1 MRDGSRSGSHPSL
14 LPLVPLVL
22 LAQFAP
28 NPLAAQSVTNEEFTF
43 ERDGV
48 LGTSLRLTVAART
61 GHEAQKL
68 EADVLAEIERVERIV
83 STWEA
88 DGELARAVAA
98 HEPTVV
104 SPELAELIAACE
116 EWRSRSRNAFHP
128 GVATLTELWAAAAKR
143 DEPPEARTLA
153 PIVARL
159 REAPWSFDPATRTL
173 AVQPGVTITVDAIA
187 KGFVLERAAAIR
199 RGRHAEVR
207 VLEIGGDVR
216 VRGTDERAI
225 AILDPRAAADN
236 AAPLATVFLRD
247 AAIATSGS
255 YARGFDVAG
264 AHRSHVLDP
273 RNGQPCDAVLSAT
286 AIARD
291 AASADALATILC
303 VLGPTDGLALIDSID
318 GAAGLVVA
326 RDGTIAASRAW
337 AAFVARGRPAHDE
350 TPEPGSASPVASP
363 WPDGFAFTVQ
373 LELRDPNAGGGSRR
387 GGYRRPYVA
396 VWIERPSGE
405 SVRTLALWIERTRWL
420 PDLRRWYRLHRGH
433 DDWIDAMSRATRR
446 PGSYELVWDGLD
458 DDGRAIEPGEY
469 VVAIEAARE
478 HGTYQIMRQ
487 RVSVGRAAFTHAL
500 DGNAEFAGASVS
512 FGARAAK

>member
-1 MRDGSRSGSHPSL
+1 MRDGFRPGPLGSL
-14 LPLVPLVL
+14 LPLALLAPLVL
-22 LAQFAP
+22 PTL
-28 NPLAAQSVTNEEFTF
+28 NPLAAQSVTSEEFTF

-68 EADVLAEIERVERIV
+68 EADVLAEIERVGRIV

-88 DGELARAVAA
+88 DGELARAVAS

-104 SPELAELIAACE
+104 SPELAELIAACD
-116 EWRSRSRNAFHP
+116 EWRVRSGNAFHP
-128 GVATLTELWAAAAKR
+128 GVATLTGLWAAAAKR
-143 DEPPEARTLA
+143 DAAPAAAMLA
-153 PIVARL
+153 PVVARL

-173 AVQPGVTITVDAIA
+173 AIPPGVTLTVDAIA

-225 AILDPRAAADN
+225 AIADPRAAADN

-273 RNGQPCDAVLSAT
+273 RSGQPCDAVLSAT
-286 AIARD
+286 VIARD

-303 VLGPTDGLALIDSID
+303 VLGPIDGIALVDSID

-337 AAFVARGRPAHDE
+337 AAFVAPRRPEHDE
-350 TPEPGSASPVASP
+350 TPEPDGAPPAASP

-396 VWIERPSGE
+396 VWIETPSGE
-405 SVRTLALWIERTRWL
+405 AVRTLALWIERTKWL
-420 PDLRRWYRLHRGH
+420 PDLRRWYRLHRGRN
-433 DDWIDAMSRATRR
+433 DRIDAMSRATRR
-446 PGSYELVWDGLD
+446 PGSYELAWNGLD

-487 RVSVGRAAFTHAL
+487 RVSVGRAAFTYAL